1 MDHGHPAAATR
12 DTERGI
18 ALVLSLMFTMIV
30 AGICLTGTT
39 LLRSHIQ
46 KNRTSWASKSQAL
59 QVARSGLAEAHS
71 WLRRQ
76 TSQPVTTFAPQL
88 DTSASPQVLDTI
100 DEDIGLVREFRV
112 TGKIFA
118 RYEVWKQWDADPDAQ
133 RRAFRQQ
140 HQCEDVSALRSNGAA
155 GSGAVWRLRSVG
167 YIYEQLDPDVPF
179 DQAPNQV
186 IASQV
191 ASNEYRRLVLT
202 LPGNAAVNVGDGNS
216 CHVNTNGRIVGG
228 TAAGI
233 FYPTGSGTPTTGPNN
248 QQRVTGTPR
257 LATTNNYD
265 DSYEAIFG
273 LTYEEIRAMATLV
286 VTNTASRPSPMPEY
300 GIVVIESQSTV
311 GFDAAK
317 PLRGTALVIV
327 KGNAHIQQ
335 GSNSDFSGLLY
346 VEGNLTV
353 REVSTIRGS
362 VICTGNMTVQGSG
375 TNQFATIQYDGNVLN
390 QLLGRVG
397 NYTVTNATLLPRT
410 AR

>member
-1 MDHGHPAAATR
+1 MDHVSNAAAPR
-12 DTERGI
+12 SEERGI
-18 ALVLSLMFTMIV
+18 ALILALMFTMIV

-76 TSQPVTTFAPQL
+76 TSQPVTAFAPL
-88 DTSASPQVLDTI
+88 LNTSSSPQVLDTI
-100 DEDIGLVREFRV
+100 DAEIGLVREFRV
-112 TGKIFA
+112 TEKIFA
-118 RYEVWKQWDADPDAQ
+118 RYEVWKRWDADPDAE
-133 RRAFRQQ
+133 RRAWRQQ
-140 HQCEDVSALRSNGAA
+140 QQCEDVSLLRGAA
-155 GSGAVWRLRSVG
+155 GVGAVWQLRSVG

-179 DQAPNQV
+179 DQEPNKV

-202 LPGNAAVNVGDGNS
+202 LPGNAAINVGDGNS
-216 CHVNTNGRIVGG
+216 CHVNTNGRIIGG
-228 TAAGI
+228 SAAGI
-233 FYPTGSGTPTTGPNN
+233 FYPTGTGTPTTGPNN

-257 LATTNNYD
+257 LSTSNNYD
-265 DSYEAIFG
+265 DSYESVFG
-273 LTYEEIRAMATLV
+273 MSYEQLRAMATLV
-286 VTNTASRPSPMPEY
+286 ITNTSSLPSPMPDN
-300 GIVVIESQSTV
+300 GIVVIESNNTV

-317 PLRGTALVIV
+317 PLRGTALVVI
-327 KGNAHIQQ
+327 KGNTTIQQ
-335 GSNSDFSGLLY
+335 GSNSDFSGMLY

-362 VICTGNMTVQGSG
+362 VVCTGNVTVQGSG
-375 TNQFATIQYDGNVLN
+375 ANQYATIQYDGNVLN
-390 QLLGRVG
+390 QLLGRIG
-397 NYTVTNATLLPRT
+397 NYTMANATLLPRA